1 MSVGVEPAPRGLRTP
16 QVKPWL
22 GVSRSR
28 LHQAALWVR
37 DSAWIFPAVGAV
49 VGGGLA
55 VLFVLEPF
63 GLHHGWLRGMAWN
76 ASVSDARR
84 VLSSI
89 LGIVLTTLSITLS
102 LSLVVLQN
110 TASQYSPRLLRLFLG
125 QPGSRVLIP
134 VFVATAVYC
143 LVGVY
148 AFGFTEDHGTAPRPA
163 LSLAMLMLF
172 CCGAALVFQMAY
184 TLDMVRPEQIVR
196 QVRAS
201 TLKVARKLDRPRRE
215 DPETPSTVP
224 VPSGTWRRLVAPSS
238 GFVVDINARALLSL
252 AVARGLSIHMEVAI
266 GDPVVRGSSLG
277 RVILLEGGHLEKE
290 RIAQWVE
297 RTVLIGPWREP
308 DMDLALGVRQLVDM
322 AIKALSP
329 GINDPSTAVE
339 SVDQLTILMCG
350 LCQLRQGPRVLADS
364 EGRPRVFLRALELR
378 DYIVLATEQ
387 ISRYG
392 AGEPAVVLR
401 LLRLAGEVGL
411 RVSRE
416 PDSRA
421 VREVLHQ
428 VRADAEAVQP
438 SSWRLPL
445 QQRYAEAVEQA
456 VERKEPLPPL
466 PSLGY

>member
-1 MSVGVEPAPRGLRTP
+1 M
-16 QVKPWL
+16 
-22 GVSRSR
+22 
-28 LHQAALWVR
+28 
-37 DSAWIFPAVGAV
+37 
-49 VGGGLA
+49 
-55 VLFVLEPF
+55 
-63 GLHHGWLRGMAWN
+63 
-76 ASVSDARR
+76 
-84 VLSSI
+84 
-89 LGIVLTTLSITLS
+89 
-102 LSLVVLQN
+102 
-110 TASQYSPRLLRLFLG
+110 
-125 QPGSRVLIP
+125 
-134 VFVATAVYC
+134 
-143 LVGVY
+143 
-148 AFGFTEDHGTAPRPA
+148 
-163 LSLAMLMLF
+163 
-172 CCGAALVFQMAY
+172 
-184 TLDMVRPEQIVR
+184 
-196 QVRAS
+196 RAS

-224 VPSGTWRRLVAPSS
+224 VPSGTWRRLAAPSS

-277 RVILLEGGHLEKE
+277 RVVVLEGAPLEKA

-339 SVDQLTILMCG
+339 SVDQLTILLCG
-350 LCQLRQGPRVLADS
+350 LCPLRQGPRVLADS

-378 DYIVLATEQ
+378 DYLVLATEQ

-416 PDSRA
+416 PDSHA

-438 SSWRLPL
+438 GLLAPAAAAALRGGGGAGRGTQGAPAAPAFARLLTPRGAVRGRSFSGCESAGVAAVMRGRKHWIHRGARPQDGAARQGTSHEL
-445 QQRYAEAVEQA
+445 RAE
-456 VERKEPLPPL
+456 
-466 PSLGY
+466 